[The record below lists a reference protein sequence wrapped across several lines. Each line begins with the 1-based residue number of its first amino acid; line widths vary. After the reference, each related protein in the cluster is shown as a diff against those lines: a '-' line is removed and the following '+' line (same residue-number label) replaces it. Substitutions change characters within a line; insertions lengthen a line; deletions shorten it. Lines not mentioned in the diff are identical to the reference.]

1 MKILIVDDEQLARER
16 LKDLIHDYD
25 KDHIILQADNGL
37 TALQAVANEQPDVI
51 LLDIRMPV
59 MDGLEAA
66 YHLAA
71 LKSPPAI
78 VFTTAYQD
86 HAIDAF
92 DANAIDYLLKPIRNE
107 RLQLALEK
115 ARMMNRARI
124 TRLREVDPDIKP
136 RTHLSSS
143 SQGKIQLIP
152 ISEVRY
158 LKAEQKYVMAGW
170 TGREALL
177 NESLK
182 TLEAEFPH
190 RFLRI
195 HRNALVALEHIE
207 AHDKDKDGSF
217 RIRLHGVSE
226 RLLTSRR
233 HLHAVRRA
241 IRQLA

>member
-16 LKDLIHDYD
+16 LKDLIHEYD
-25 KDHIILQADNGL
+25 KGHIILQADNGL

-115 ARMMNRARI
+115 AQMMNRARI

-170 TGREALL
+170 TGREVLL

-207 AHDKDKDGSF
+207 ALDKDKDGSF
-217 RIRLHGVSE
+217 HIRLHGVSE